1 MARILVSGLIN
12 IETTLQ
18 VDGFPIQYNPVNYPF
33 HGIHST
39 VSGVGYNLAKALTTL
54 GNDVIFLSVVG
65 QDLSASQVR
74 SSLRRDGINSGFVI
88 DTASQT
94 AQSIILYAPDGQRQI
109 YVDLKNIQDQT
120 YPLKLF
126 DEALPGCNLLA
137 LCNINFSRPFLE
149 RARQEG
155 IPVATDVHTISTLE
169 DDYNRAFMETAQI
182 LFMSDEWLPA
192 PPEAW
197 ARRILDRYPAE
208 IVVIGLGD
216 EGALLAVRS
225 DNFIERFP
233 AVQTRP
239 IVNTIGAGDALFSA
253 FLHSYIDSG
262 SPYLAIHKALV
273 FASYKIGARSAAE
286 GFLNQT
292 ALDRLYAEKIP

>member
-1 MARILVSGLIN
+1 
-12 IETTLQ
+12 
-18 VDGFPIQYNPVNYPF
+18 
-33 HGIHST
+33 
-39 VSGVGYNLAKALTTL
+39 
-54 GNDVIFLSVVG
+54 
-65 QDLSASQVR
+65 
-74 SSLRRDGINSGFVI
+74 
-88 DTASQT
+88 
-94 AQSIILYAPDGQRQI
+94 
-109 YVDLKNIQDQT
+109 
-120 YPLKLF
+120 
-126 DEALPGCNLLA
+126 
-137 LCNINFSRPFLE
+137 
-149 RARQEG
+149 
-155 IPVATDVHTISTLE
+155 VHTISTLE